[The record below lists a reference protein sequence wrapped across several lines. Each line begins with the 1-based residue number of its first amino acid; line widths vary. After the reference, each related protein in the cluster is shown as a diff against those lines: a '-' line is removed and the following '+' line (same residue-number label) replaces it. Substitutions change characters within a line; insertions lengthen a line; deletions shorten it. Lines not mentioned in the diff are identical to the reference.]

1 MGNRERERK
10 GWGGGGGGEE
20 IQRVNLLDS
29 IGKEGKDQEVVLYF
43 FFLFFFSYTDPRII
57 Y

>member
-10 GWGGGGGGEE
+10 GWGGGGGGE

-29 IGKEGKDQEVVLYF
+29 IGKGGKDQEVVLYF
-43 FFLFFFSYTDPRII
+43 FISYTDPRII